1 MPVQT
6 LLIEFS
12 TPYLG
17 KDWPLFRR
25 PALPLTC
32 RIRLGKRFPP
42 PTVSPDAFAAELEA
56 YFKGEL
62 SVPILA
68 KNPG

>member
-1 MPVQT
+1 MQ
-6 LLIEFS
+6 
-12 TPYLG
+12 
-17 KDWPLFRR
+17 PLFRR

-62 SVPILA
+62 SPPILA